1 MAEVIINKKL
11 SMRNI
16 FKKIVESKFEE
27 LEEKISQE
35 INDDLKL
42 VVTSKLD
49 AVKRKVAAIKKLED
63 KTIDICEN
71 EEQLVIESVD
81 YKIYTKQNIA
91 QFSEFLNKN
100 FSTNTDRKV
109 QSNIIKKSSTNVHL
123 LKLEILKF
131 AVEPKKW
138 QTFIDLYE
146 TVINSSS
153 NLNNIKQF
161 NYLKCYLEGD
171 TLHTIAGLTLTN
183 ENYNKA
189 LDLLKNQYGN
199 LQLIISAHMNELLK
213 SKKITSDKD
222 LTGLC
227 KFFDNIESHVYS
239 LQGLDIESKN

>member
-1 MAEVIINKKL
+1 MFIKMAEDIINKKL

-16 FKKIVESKFEE
+16 LKKIVESKFEE

-63 KTIDICEN
+63 ETIDICEN

-131 AVEPKKW
+131 AGEPKKW

-146 TVINSSS
+146 TVKIV
-153 NLNNIKQF
+153 
-161 NYLKCYLEGD
+161 
-171 TLHTIAGLTLTN
+171 
-183 ENYNKA
+183 
-189 LDLLKNQYGN
+189 
-199 LQLIISAHMNELLK
+199 LQI
-213 SKKITSDKD
+213 
-222 LTGLC
+222 
-227 KFFDNIESHVYS
+227 
-239 LQGLDIESKN
+239 